1 MCYIELPHLSFPSSL
16 GWTTTGTN
24 IYNMQNIHR
33 RTTAMESTATDGVTD
48 VGVQVY
54 YKKTSMTVVFL
65 RMLRNFSEEEFYRT
79 LVNACF

>member
-1 MCYIELPHLSFPSSL
+1 
-16 GWTTTGTN
+16 
-24 IYNMQNIHR
+24 MQNIHM
-33 RTTAMESTATDGVTD
+33 RTTAMESTATDRVTD

>member
-1 MCYIELPHLSFPSSL
+1 
-16 GWTTTGTN
+16 
-24 IYNMQNIHR
+24 
-33 RTTAMESTATDGVTD
+33 MESTATDGVTD